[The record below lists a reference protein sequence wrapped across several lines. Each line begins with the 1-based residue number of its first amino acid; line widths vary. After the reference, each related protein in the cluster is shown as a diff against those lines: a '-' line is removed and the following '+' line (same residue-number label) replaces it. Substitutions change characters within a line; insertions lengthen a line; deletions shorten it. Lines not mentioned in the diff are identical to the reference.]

1 MNKILVY
8 SMASARLI
16 PRIPTYYEKLNE
28 IWREIR
34 PKKLKRYAGNIDLVL
49 TSTYDIALPDV
60 GVTMQTQQEMVR
72 IYSNEIL
79 PVFEIYKREFEYK
92 KIQIMLEWKRTELR
106 HGPPPKLNY
115 THDKLVELT
124 NDQEIRNYILD
135 QEPIENREQLRL
147 EYFELQDEI
156 DILNTTL
163 ETYDTVV
170 YLDVHGLLLEEEP
183 VDDVPTID
191 FGLKIDKYGY
201 CIPGKY
207 PVCVVP
213 ESSDTNFT
221 FITAT
226 KPGVNNIEDI
236 STFFRQFE
244 AMVNKQLIDTK
255 RIDILK
261 LQKDVRRLKKYY
273 IERINS
279 MRYTPK
285 EKLEKFQGSWDKFE
299 RDKGWGI
306 TKNKW
311 LNKKLIPD
319 LKFGI
324 PIRILYDQPGKT
336 PLDKTHLFD
345 RILEANGRNTHALRA
360 DKELFITTNELVQYL
375 IDAGRK
381 NVLIIDTSCFE
392 QRLYNDLRTER
403 RLVREAVKEEV
414 TGLGGTR
421 KKKTKNIKRNK
432 TKRR

>member
-49 TSTYDIALPDV
+49 TSTYDIALPDI
-60 GVTMQTQQEMVR
+60 GVTKETQQEMVR
-72 IYSNEIL
+72 IYSNEII

-106 HGPPPKLNY
+106 HGPPPKLKY

-226 KPGVNNIEDI
+226 KPGVNNIEELSI
-236 STFFRQFE
+236 FFRQFE

-336 PLDKTHLFD
+336 PLDNIDLFG
-345 RILEANGRNTHALRA
+345 RILQANGRNQHALRS

-392 QRLYNDLRTER
+392 QRLYEDLRTER
-403 RLVREAVKEEV
+403 RLVREAKKQEV
-414 TGLGGTR
+414 TSVDGGTR
-421 KKKTKNIKRNK
+421 KKNKNKRKTRRKR
-432 TKRR
+432 

>member
-1 MNKILVY
+1 
-8 SMASARLI
+8 MAAELLI
-16 PRIPTYYEKLNE
+16 PQIPKYYEKLNE
-28 IWREIR
+28 IWRELR
-34 PKKLKRYAGNIDLVL
+34 PKKLKRYPGNIDLVL
-49 TSTYDIALPDV
+49 TSTYDISLPDV

-72 IYSNEIL
+72 IYSNDIL
-79 PVFEIYKREFEYK
+79 PVFEIFKREFEYK

-115 THDKLVELT
+115 TDDKLVELT
-124 NDQEIRNYILD
+124 NDEEIRNYISD

-156 DILNTTL
+156 YILNTTL

-170 YLDVHGLLLEEEP
+170 YLDLHGLLLEEEP

-191 FGLKIDKYGY
+191 FGFKMTKEGY

-207 PVCVVP
+207 PVCGVP

-226 KPGVNNIEDI
+226 KLGVNNIEDI
-236 STFFRQFE
+236 SIFFRQFE

-273 IERINS
+273 IKRINS
-279 MRYTPK
+279 FKFTPK
-285 EKLEKFQGSWDKFE
+285 QKLEKFQGSWDKFE

-311 LNKKLIPD
+311 LNKKLVPD
-319 LKFGI
+319 IKFGI
-324 PIRILYDQPGKT
+324 PVRILYDQPGKT

-345 RILEANGRNTHALRA
+345 RILEANGRPTHTLRA
-360 DKELFITTNELVQYL
+360 DKEVYITTNELVQYL
-375 IDAGRK
+375 IAAGRK

-392 QRLYNDLRTER
+392 QQLYDDERTER
-403 RLVREAVKEEV
+403 RLVREAKKEEV

-421 KKKTKNIKRNK
+421 KKKTKRKNK
-432 TKRR
+432 TRKH

>member
-1 MNKILVY
+1 
-8 SMASARLI
+8 MASARLI

-49 TSTYDIALPDV
+49 TSTYDIALPDI
-60 GVTMQTQQEMVR
+60 GVTKETQQEMVR
-72 IYSNEIL
+72 IYSNEII

-106 HGPPPKLNY
+106 HGPPPKLKY

-226 KPGVNNIEDI
+226 KPGVNNIEELSI
-236 STFFRQFE
+236 FFRQFE

-336 PLDKTHLFD
+336 PLDNIDLFG
-345 RILEANGRNTHALRA
+345 RILQANGRNQHALRS

-392 QRLYNDLRTER
+392 QRLYEDLRTER
-403 RLVREAVKEEV
+403 RLVREAKKQEV
-414 TGLGGTR
+414 TSVDGGTR
-421 KKKTKNIKRNK
+421 KKNKNKRKTRRKR
-432 TKRR
+432 

>member
-1 MNKILVY
+1 MNKILGY
-8 SMASARLI
+8 SMAARLI

-236 STFFRQFE
+236 SIFFRQFE

-336 PLDKTHLFD
+336 PLDKNDLFG
-345 RILEANGRNTHALRA
+345 RILQANGRNQHTLRA